1 MTPRQIDI
9 VKTSWQLAAA
19 NADTVGPL
27 FYETLFEIAPEV
39 KPMFNRTTVPE
50 QSKKLLSMLS
60 YVVGK
65 LDSLEDILDEVG
77 KLAQRHVKY
86 GVQDR
91 HYSYVGAALL
101 MTLEKG
107 LGNAWNDEVKDAWT
121 TCFGILSSAM
131 MNAAGSAELNAA

>member
-131 MNAAGSAELNAA
+131 MNAAGGAELNAA